1 MLKIVS
7 VTMSPFIRQEKAA
20 KTVTLRSL
28 DKVSAR
34 SLRFDETQSA
44 ADASAPYL
52 PSDSPSGVPRAESR
66 LERTGSS
73 THGMGLWGG
82 KKKRGIL
89 IGFLSANL
97 PEIPTVH
104 LIRAKKV

>member
-1 MLKIVS
+1 MWYRGKLARPRGVAGGGR
-7 VTMSPFIRQEKAA
+7 VGN
-20 KTVTLRSL
+20 
-28 DKVSAR
+28 VSAR

-82 KKKRGIL
+82 KKKKLGIL
-89 IGFLSANL
+89 IGCLSANL

-104 LIRAKKV
+104 LIRDEHTKKCE